1 VLFDGLLLPILCPF
15 SYVHGIVFLS
25 FVAIALPFF
34 LWFTVSDYTFG
45 VLKLFYINLF
55 FIYKLLLHADISSLK
70 KLISLMHGVDIF
82 QKSGSSWSWSHDSWI
97 YIYLCNKCLSS
108 PTKWQKQR
116 IPYIWHLSHIFLW
129 QNNWANFRFIYSN
142 LCRRTMTILVCF
154 RSWSYASR
162 VSNYLYMQS
171 GLITTEVVNSNP
183 THVEVYSVQHYII
196 SLSVTN
202 GRSVVF
208 AGYYGLLNL

>member
-1 VLFDGLLLPILCPF
+1 MSFFLCPWHCLF
-15 SYVHGIVFLS
+15 VLCGHCVVCLSLIYGFWLHLWCPQTFLHQ
-25 FVAIALPFF
+25 
-34 LWFTVSDYTFG
+34 
-45 VLKLFYINLF
+45 LF
-55 FIYKLLLHADISSLK
+55 FIYKILLHADISSLK
-70 KLISLMHGVDIF
+70 KLISLMHGLDIF
-82 QKSGSSWSWSHDSWI
+82 QKSRSSWSWSHDSWI

-208 AGYYGLLNL
+208 AGYYGLLNQ